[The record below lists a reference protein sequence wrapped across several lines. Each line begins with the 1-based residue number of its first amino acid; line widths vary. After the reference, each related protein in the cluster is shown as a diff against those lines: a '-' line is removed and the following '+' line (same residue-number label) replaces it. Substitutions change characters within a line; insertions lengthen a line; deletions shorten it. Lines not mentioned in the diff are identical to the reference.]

1 MPPKK
6 KEAVILLASL
16 MQTVLKCVLI
26 NINGSLPQNKWLP
39 PSVGKFSWL
48 PYLLPQWNVPTWSK
62 SHIYLMWQHSTKERK
77 KKTKQKKP
85 GRINDGDEGSWI
97 LNGTSFLKSCAPDC
111 VLVKAICFWY
121 NASPT
126 RHAPS
131 HDARALSCGSFV
143 PWLVARL
150 PALGVHAPVE

>member
-1 MPPKK
+1 MVHFPK
-6 KEAVILLASL
+6 
-16 MQTVLKCVLI
+16 
-26 NINGSLPQNKWLP
+26 INGFHLLWANSRGFHTFCPNGMYQHDQKVTFTLCDDIVQKK
-39 PSVGKFSWL
+39 GK
-48 PYLLPQWNVPTWSK
+48 K
-62 SHIYLMWQHSTKERK
+62 
-77 KKTKQKKP
+77 KQKKP

-97 LNGTSFLKSCAPDC
+97 SNGTSFLKSCAPDC

-121 NASPT
+121 NVSPT